1 MSKNEREIWIVI
13 GESKPIPIV
22 VSSNTDI
29 KAYVTNLQSYI
40 KENVFILS
48 KN

>member
-1 MSKNEREIWIVI
+1 MSKNEREVWIVI
-13 GESKPIPIV
+13 GESKPMPVIV
-22 VSSNTDI
+22 SQNTDI
-29 KAYVTNLQSYI
+29 KAYVTNLQAFI